1 MTNCI
6 DFAEGLYKRKNISK
20 EIFKKIFKK
29 MLSKIRTEIYDYTD
43 YYNF

>member
-20 EIFKKIFKK
+20 EIFKK
-29 MLSKIRTEIYDYTD
+29 MLSKIRTEIYDFTD
-43 YYNF
+43 YYTF